1 MIRGFTFERALSW
14 PFSAPHLA
22 TFPWLFGAAYAAV
35 WLFAIAV
42 IGFSASGPVID
53 WAAAASAAEE
63 AQDPELF
70 AEAMGRGLLSLAP
83 WAGVSILTG
92 WVIWAMFETASQR
105 RYIWGKP
112 FTLGFGRDE
121 LNMMW
126 VGLAWTLL
134 GLVIMAIPVLMAIGG
149 VWAAIASAA
158 DGLTDEEAGQRI
170 AAPIFGAI
178 GLILLL
184 LPVYAFFAT
193 RLAPCFG
200 LTVKDGRI
208 RFFDAWHVSRGRFWA
223 IFGAYLILAFAGAI
237 LGQVVTGI
245 AQVIMLSPLIPLS
258 AAAPDGQEVIA
269 QIASPGF
276 LVPMG
281 LFLFVSLFLQGLLQH
296 VVGGPAAF
304 AARLDPRGGVEDEVR
319 VNAFT

>member
-35 WLFAIAV
+35 WLLAIAV
-42 IGFSASGPVID
+42 IGFAASGPLID
-53 WAAAASAAEE
+53 WAAADE
-63 AQDPELF
+63 AQHPDLF
-70 AEAMGRGLLSLAP
+70 TEAMRRGFLSLAP
-83 WAGVSILTG
+83 WAAVTILTG

-121 LNMMW
+121 LNMMG
-126 VGLAWTLL
+126 VGLAWSLL
-134 GLVIMAIPVLMAIGG
+134 GLVILAIPVLMAIGSI
-149 VWAAIASAA
+149 WAAIAAAA
-158 DGLTDEEAGQRI
+158 DGLADDEAVRRI

-178 GLILLL
+178 GLSLLL
-184 LPVYAFFAT
+184 LPAYAFFAT

-200 LTVKDGRI
+200 LTVKDGHI
-208 RFFDAWHVSRGRFWA
+208 RFFDAWHVSRGRFWS
-223 IFGAYLILAFAGAI
+223 IFGAYVILAFAGAI

-245 AQVIMLSPLIPLS
+245 AQMILLSSLTSLS
-258 AAAPDGQEVIA
+258 ADALNGPELMSRLG
-269 QIASPGF
+269 SPGF

-281 LFLFVSLFLQGLLQH
+281 VYLFVSLFLQGLLQH

-304 AARLDPRGGVEDEVR
+304 AARLDPRGGVEDEAR
-319 VNAFT
+319 VDTFS